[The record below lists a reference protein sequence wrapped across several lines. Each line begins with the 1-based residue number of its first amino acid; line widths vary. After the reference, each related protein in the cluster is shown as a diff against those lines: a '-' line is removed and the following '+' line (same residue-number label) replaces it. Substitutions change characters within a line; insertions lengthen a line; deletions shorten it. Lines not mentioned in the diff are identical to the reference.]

1 MFNAIVR
8 SEWKIK
14 VDIFLSSEKVEV
26 QVRSGNR
33 NIVSV
38 GFMLSVGTLLSILLS
53 DRKQM

>member
-38 GFMLSVGTLLSILLS
+38 RFMLSVGTLLSILLS